1 MDRRG
6 APRVGTGDAVD
17 REMEVSFSIPD
28 CYLTLSTNI
37 ISSNS

>member
-17 REMEVSFSIPD
+17 REMEVSFFDD
-28 CYLTLSTNI
+28 CYLTLGTNT